1 MVTEFWTST
10 EYSGFLAE
18 LMAEMNDAGLET
30 RQRFL
35 ISEASY
41 RGARSTPA
49 RLWLRL
55 QQYAVY
61 PLYLTGSLLFGKK
74 AEVVVVCT
82 NTFYA
87 PWLATFF
94 HKRVVHLV
102 YDLFPEAMAPEVGSQ
117 PARAFPARK
126 RPGRSVV
133 NPERSRREGGSR
145 MSVEDP
151 ERVKRVEGE
160 VKARE
165 SLLHRMIRKIVAS
178 TLKRAEMNVFLGERL
193 QAYVESVYGKVE
205 NGVVIPVGASSFA
218 GEVIGEVGKLG
229 IEGGELREAPVGEVV
244 PLAVDE
250 RQLGQATSL
259 ADEGS
264 KLACP
269 KDASAARGTSSPTAQ
284 PITILYCGN
293 LGRMHD
299 LKTLK
304 AFWGGWRAPARRMP
318 QRPGD
323 TPVPAE
329 NSEDET
335 GLGSDSARAGVPA
348 LRFLFHCNGPK
359 KQELIDMVAALGL
372 DKSPSPDFRSPTSD
386 LRPPI
391 SISIQGSLGSGEWRE
406 VMLSS
411 QVALV
416 TMVPG
421 AENVVMP
428 SKTYSAM
435 MAGQAILAIAPEGSD
450 LVDTIKAAD
459 CGWWVAPEVGGRLP
473 EGRPSGQGRSEVG
486 SRIAEDEME
495 RGHSCPREG
504 LAAVIQEIVSNPEEL
519 ARKRAN
525 ARAYA
530 EAHFSMKVL
539 AQEWARILHS
549 E

>member
-1 MVTEFWTST
+1 MQD
-10 EYSGFLAE
+10 LIRE
-18 LMAEMNDAGLET
+18 LNNAGLDPKSRSSQAQITPPARAPGRSRAGTARAGVKARRRPGGHGGGEPSADSGYEKIDT
-30 RQRFL
+30 VQRFL

-61 PLYLTGSLLFGKK
+61 PLYLCGSLLFGKK
-74 AEVVVVCT
+74 ADVVVVCT

-87 PWLATFF
+87 PWLASFF

-102 YDLFPEAMAPEVGSQ
+102 YDLFPEAMAPPIDGAQ
-117 PARAFPARK
+117 
-126 RPGRSVV
+126 GL
-133 NPERSRREGGSR
+133 REESC
-145 MSVEDP
+145 
-151 ERVKRVEGE
+151 
-160 VKARE
+160 KARE

-178 TLKRAEMNVFLGERL
+178 TLKRAEVNVFLGERL

-205 NGVVIPVGASSFA
+205 NGVVIPVGASAFGAEAACPSCRSSTA
-218 GEVIGEVGKLG
+218 RGSQMSEDGRRTSEVG
-229 IEGGELREAPVGEVV
+229 GEEVSDLRSPISDLLSPV
-244 PLAVDE
+244 
-250 RQLGQATSL
+250 
-259 ADEGS
+259 
-264 KLACP
+264 
-269 KDASAARGTSSPTAQ
+269 
-284 PITILYCGN
+284 TILYCGN

-299 LKTLK
+299 VKTLET
-304 AFWGGWRAPARRMP
+304 FWGGWSA
-318 QRPGD
+318 D
-323 TPVPAE
+323 NPVPAE
-329 NSEDET
+329 NSEDEI

-372 DKSPSPDFRSPTSD
+372 DKSPTSDLRSPLAAGASFGQATSD

-391 SISIQGSLGSGEWRE
+391 SISIQGSLGSEEWRE

-435 MAGQAILAIAPEGSD
+435 MAGQAILAIAPEASD

-459 CGWWVAPEVGGRLP
+459 CGWWVKPEVGGQRSEVRSRMIKWSVGTPWPL
-473 EGRPSGQGRSEVG
+473 GRPSGR
-486 SRIAEDEME
+486 
-495 RGHSCPREG
+495 
-504 LAAVIQEIVSNPEEL
+504 LAPA
-519 ARKRAN
+519 
-525 ARAYA
+525 
-530 EAHFSMKVL
+530 KVW
-539 AQEWARILHS
+539 QQ
-549 E
+549 

>member
-1 MVTEFWTST
+1 MKIDFWTST

-55 QQYAVY
+55 QQYVIY
-61 PLYLTGSLLFGKK
+61 PLYLCASLLFGKK
-74 AEVVVVCT
+74 ADVVVVCT

-102 YDLFPEAMAPEVGSQ
+102 YDLFPEALLMVGTTKCTKSTED
-117 PARAFPARK
+117 RHRK
-126 RPGRSVV
+126 GVV
-133 NPERSRREGGSR
+133 VRLCRWVVG
-145 MSVEDP
+145 
-151 ERVKRVEGE
+151 
-160 VKARE
+160 
-165 SLLHRMIRKIVAS
+165 S

-205 NGVVIPVGASSFA
+205 NGVVIPVGASAFGA
-218 GEVIGEVGKLG
+218 EVGRRTS
-229 IEGGELREAPVGEVV
+229 EVDGEEVSGLRPPISDLLSPV
-244 PLAVDE
+244 
-250 RQLGQATSL
+250 
-259 ADEGS
+259 
-264 KLACP
+264 
-269 KDASAARGTSSPTAQ
+269 
-284 PITILYCGN
+284 TILYCGN

-299 LKTLK
+299 IKTLE
-304 AFWGGWRAPARRMP
+304 AFWGGWSAPARRTP

-329 NSEDET
+329 IEQREI
-335 GLGSDSARAGVPA
+335 GLGSGSARAGVPA
-348 LRFLFHCNGPK
+348 LLFKFHCNGPK
-359 KQELIDMVAALGL
+359 KQELIDTVSALGL
-372 DKSPSPDFRSPTSD
+372 DTPPTSDLRSPTSD

-391 SISIQGSLGSGEWRE
+391 SIQGSLGSGEWRD

-435 MAGQAILAIAPEGSD
+435 MAGQAILAIAPEASD

-459 CGWWVAPEVGGRLP
+459 CGWWVAS
-473 EGRPSGQGRSEVG
+473 EGRGASLECGPDGGG
-486 SRIAEDEME
+486 SALGVQE
-495 RGHSCPREG
+495 
-504 LAAVIQEIVSNPEEL
+504 LAAKGPENLRIVLEEIVSDPGEL

-539 AQEWARILHS
+539 AQEWVRALRGMAA